1 MKPLTRLRLQ
11 LTAWY
16 AGTFCLILFVLGV
29 LVFTVIA
36 RRLAEELDES
46 LVDATQAAEQA
57 TQIRETEAA
66 LGSTHLVDAFSELV
80 IPERRLYLLDSTG
93 TPLVPREVPE
103 PVLTSAAKAA
113 ESGSDDQRFKLDRH
127 GPHQRLFQAHAERF
141 QVRGGRHYIVVA
153 VADRIELEDRYAR
166 LIAAL
171 AAGAVGAVLLVA
183 VGGWFLAWKAIE
195 PIERNLAYVRRFVAD
210 AAHELR
216 TPVSVLRSRA
226 DVALSRERRPEA
238 YVDALTAVGLEA
250 ERMGRIVDDL
260 LTLARVDAGERAI
273 VRQQIYLD
281 DLALD
286 AVSSVRVL
294 AETHGV
300 DLDVTE
306 FEEAPVVA
314 DPTLVR
320 QLLVI
325 LLDNAVK
332 FTPTGGRVSLSV
344 RSVDGRA
351 MVTVE
356 DTGVGISPADLPRI
370 YDRFYRGDD
379 ARRRSDGAGLGLS
392 IAKWIADT
400 HGADIELVSTVGQ
413 GTRVTVRFPP
423 IAQIADHAAAAPT
436 WDRSGARRA

>member
-1 MKPLTRLRLQ
+1 VKPLTRLRLQ

-16 AGTFCLILFVLGV
+16 AGTFSLILVVLGV
-29 LVFTVIA
+29 LLFTVIA
-36 RRLAEELDES
+36 RRLTEELDES
-46 LVDATQAAEQA
+46 LIGATKAAERA
-57 TQIRETEAA
+57 TQIRESEAV
-66 LGSTHLVDAFSELV
+66 LGSTHIVDAFSELV
-80 IPERRLYLLDSTG
+80 IPERQLYLFDSTG
-93 TPLVPREVPE
+93 APIVPHDVAE
-103 PVLTSAAKAA
+103 PVRQAAAGAA
-113 ESGSDDQRFKLDRH
+113 VQGSDDKRFKLHDDT
-127 GPHQRLFQAHAERF
+127 PHERLFQAHAERF
-141 QVRGGRHYIVVA
+141 QVRGGRHFVVVA
-153 VADRIELEDRYAR
+153 VADRVELEDRYAS

-171 AAGAVGAVLLVA
+171 AAGAAGGILLVA
-183 VGGWFLAWKAIE
+183 IGGWFLAWKAIE
-195 PIERNLAYVRRFVAD
+195 PIERNIAYVRRFVAD

-226 DVALSRERRPEA
+226 DVALSRERKPEA

-273 VRQQIYLD
+273 VRERLYLD

-286 AVSSVRVL
+286 AVSGVRAL

-300 DLDVTE
+300 DLNVRE
-306 FEEAPVVA
+306 FEEAPVDA
-314 DPTLVR
+314 DPALVR

-332 FTPTGGRVSLSV
+332 FTPTGGSVSLSV
-344 RSVDGRA
+344 RPSDGRA
-351 MVTVE
+351 IVTVE
-356 DTGVGISPADLPRI
+356 DTGVGISATELPRI

-400 HGADIELVSTVGQ
+400 HGADIELMSTVGE
-413 GTRVTVRFPP
+413 GTRVTVRFPSP
-423 IAQIADHAAAAPT
+423 VAA
-436 WDRSGARRA
+436 

>member
-16 AGTFCLILFVLGV
+16 AGTFSIILVVLGV
-29 LVFTVIA
+29 LLFTVIA

-46 LVDATQAAEQA
+46 LIGATKAAERA
-57 TQIRETEAA
+57 TQIRESEAV
-66 LGSTHLVDAFSELV
+66 LGSTRIVDAFSELV
-80 IPERRLYLLDSTG
+80 IPERQLYLLDSTG
-93 TPLVPREVPE
+93 TPIVPRDAPE
-103 PVLTSAAKAA
+103 PVRQAAVEAA
-113 ESGSDDQRFKLDRH
+113 RQGSDDKHFKLGGDT
-127 GPHQRLFQAHAERF
+127 PHERLFQAHAERF
-141 QVRGGRHYIVVA
+141 QVRGGRQYVVVA
-153 VADRIELEDRYAR
+153 VADRIELEDRYAS

-171 AAGAVGAVLLVA
+171 AAGAAGGILLVA
-183 VGGWFLAWKAIE
+183 IGGWFLAWKAIE
-195 PIERNLAYVRRFVAD
+195 PIERNIAYVRRFVAD

-226 DVALSRERRPEA
+226 DVALSRERQPEA

-273 VRQQIYLD
+273 VRQPLYLD

-286 AVSSVRVL
+286 AVSGVRVL

-300 DLDVTE
+300 DLDIKE
-306 FEEAPVVA
+306 FEEAPVEA

-344 RSVDGRA
+344 RSADGRA
-351 MVTVE
+351 IVTVE
-356 DTGVGISPADLPRI
+356 DTGVGIAPAELPRI

-392 IAKWIADT
+392 IAKWISDT

-423 IAQIADHAAAAPT
+423 TAQTAVTA
-436 WDRSGARRA
+436 GV

>member
-16 AGTFCLILFVLGV
+16 AGTFSLILIVLGV
-29 LVFTVIA
+29 LLFTVIA

-46 LVDATQAAEQA
+46 LVDAAHVAERA
-57 TQIRETEAA
+57 TQIRENEAA
-66 LGSTHLVDAFSELV
+66 LGSAHIVDAFSELV
-80 IPERRLYLLDSTG
+80 IPERQLFLFDSTG
-93 TPLVPREVPE
+93 APIMPHDAPE
-103 PVLTSAAKAA
+103 PVRKAA
-113 ESGSDDQRFKLDRH
+113 IAAAEDGSDDKHFKLQGDT
-127 GPHQRLFQAHAERF
+127 PHERLFQAHAERF
-141 QVRGGRHYIVVA
+141 QVRGGRHYVVVT
-153 VADRIELEDRYAR
+153 VADRIELEDRYAS

-171 AAGAVGAVLLVA
+171 AAGAAGGVLLVA
-183 VGGWFLAWKAIE
+183 VGGWFLAWTAIE
-195 PIERNLAYVRRFVAD
+195 PIERNIAYVRRFVAD

-226 DVALSRERRPEA
+226 DVALSRERQPEA
-238 YVDALTAVGLEA
+238 DVDALKAVGLEA

-260 LTLARVDAGERAI
+260 LTLARADAGERAV
-273 VRQQIYLD
+273 VRQRLYLD

-286 AVSSVRVL
+286 AVSGVRVL

-300 DLDVTE
+300 DLNVRE
-306 FEEAPVVA
+306 FEEAPVEA
-314 DPTLVR
+314 DPALVR

-332 FTPTGGRVSLSV
+332 FTPMGGSVSLSV
-344 RSVDGRA
+344 RPADGRA
-351 MVTVE
+351 IVTVE
-356 DTGVGISPADLPRI
+356 DTGVGISSAELPRI

-400 HGADIELVSTVGQ
+400 HGADIELASTLGQ
-413 GTRVTVRFPP
+413 GTRVTVRFPSP
-423 IAQIADHAAAAPT
+423 PVAA
-436 WDRSGARRA
+436 

>member
-16 AGTFCLILFVLGV
+16 AGTFSIILVVLGV
-29 LVFTVIA
+29 LLFTVIA

-46 LVDATQAAEQA
+46 LIGATKAAERA
-57 TQIRETEAA
+57 TQIRESEAV
-66 LGSTHLVDAFSELV
+66 LGSTRIVDAFSELV
-80 IPERRLYLLDSTG
+80 IPERQLYLLDSTG
-93 TPLVPREVPE
+93 TPIVPRDAPE
-103 PVLTSAAKAA
+103 PVRQAAVEAA
-113 ESGSDDQRFKLDRH
+113 RQGSDDKHFKLGGDT
-127 GPHQRLFQAHAERF
+127 PHERLFQAHAERF
-141 QVRGGRHYIVVA
+141 QVRGGRQYVVVA
-153 VADRIELEDRYAR
+153 VADRIELEDRYAS

-171 AAGAVGAVLLVA
+171 AAGAAGGILLVA
-183 VGGWFLAWKAIE
+183 IGGWFLAWKAIE
-195 PIERNLAYVRRFVAD
+195 PIERNIAYVRRFVAD

-226 DVALSRERRPEA
+226 DVALSRERQPEA

-273 VRQQIYLD
+273 VRQPLYLD

-286 AVSSVRVL
+286 AVSGVRVL

-300 DLDVTE
+300 DLDIKE
-306 FEEAPVVA
+306 FEEAPVEA

-344 RSVDGRA
+344 RSTDGRA
-351 MVTVE
+351 IVTVE
-356 DTGVGISPADLPRI
+356 DTGVGIAPAELPRI

-392 IAKWIADT
+392 IAKWISDT

-423 IAQIADHAAAAPT
+423 TAQTAVTA
-436 WDRSGARRA
+436 GV

>member
-36 RRLAEELDES
+36 QRLAKELDES

-66 LGSTHLVDAFSELV
+66 LGSTQLVDAFSELV

-93 TPLVPREVPE
+93 TPIVPHEVPE
-103 PVLTSAAKAA
+103 PVLKAAAKAV
-113 ESGSDDQRFKLDRH
+113 ESGSDDQRFKLDRG

-226 DVALSRERRPEA
+226 DVALSRERQPEA
-238 YVDALTAVGLEA
+238 YVDALTSVGLEA

-273 VRQQIYLD
+273 VRKQIYLD

-286 AVSSVRVL
+286 AVSGVRVL

-306 FEEAPVVA
+306 FEEAPVEA
-314 DPTLVR
+314 DPILVR

-332 FTPTGGRVSLSV
+332 FTPTGGSVSLSV

-351 MVTVE
+351 MVTVD

-423 IAQIADHAAAAPT
+423 VPQAAAVV
-436 WDRSGARRA
+436 

>member
-1 MKPLTRLRLQ
+1 VKPLTRLRLQ

-16 AGTFCLILFVLGV
+16 AGTFSIILVVLGV
-29 LVFTVIA
+29 LLFTVIA

-46 LVDATQAAEQA
+46 LIGATKAAERA
-57 TQIRETEAA
+57 TQIRESEAT
-66 LGSTHLVDAFSELV
+66 LGSTHIVDAFSELV
-80 IPERRLYLLDSTG
+80 IPERQLYLLDSTG
-93 TPLVPREVPE
+93 TPIVPRDAPE
-103 PVLTSAAKAA
+103 PVRQAAAEAAKQ
-113 ESGSDDQRFKLDRH
+113 GSDDKHFKLGGDTQH
-127 GPHQRLFQAHAERF
+127 ERLFQAHAERF
-141 QVRGGRHYIVVA
+141 QVRGGRHYVVVA
-153 VADRIELEDRYAR
+153 VADRIELEDRYAS

-171 AAGAVGAVLLVA
+171 AAGAAGGILLVA
-183 VGGWFLAWKAIE
+183 IGGWFLAWKAIE
-195 PIERNLAYVRRFVAD
+195 PIERNIAYVRRFVAD

-226 DVALSRERRPEA
+226 DVALSRERKPEA

-273 VRQQIYLD
+273 VRQRLYLD

-286 AVSSVRVL
+286 AVSGVRVL

-300 DLDVTE
+300 DLNVRE
-306 FEEAPVVA
+306 FEEAPVDA
-314 DPTLVR
+314 DPALLR
-320 QLLVI
+320 QMLVI

-332 FTPTGGRVSLSV
+332 FTPTGGSVSLSV
-344 RSVDGRA
+344 RPSEGRA
-351 MVTVE
+351 IVTVE
-356 DTGVGISPADLPRI
+356 DSGVGISPAELPRI

-400 HGADIELVSTVGQ
+400 HGAQIDLVSTVGQ
-413 GTRVTVRFPP
+413 GTRFTVTFPP
-423 IAQIADHAAAAPT
+423 VPAAA
-436 WDRSGARRA
+436 

>member
-16 AGTFCLILFVLGV
+16 AGTFSIILVVLGV
-29 LVFTVIA
+29 LLFTVIA

-46 LVDATQAAEQA
+46 LIGATKAAERA
-57 TQIRETEAA
+57 TQIRESEAT
-66 LGSTHLVDAFSELV
+66 LGSTHIVDAFSELV
-80 IPERRLYLLDSTG
+80 IPERQLYLLDSTG
-93 TPLVPREVPE
+93 TPIVPHDAPE
-103 PVLTSAAKAA
+103 PVRQAAA
-113 ESGSDDQRFKLDRH
+113 EAARQGADDKHFKLNDDS
-127 GPHQRLFQAHAERF
+127 PHERLFQAHAERF
-141 QVRGGRHYIVVA
+141 QVRGGRHYVVVA
-153 VADRIELEDRYAR
+153 VADRIELEDRYAS

-171 AAGAVGAVLLVA
+171 AAGAAGGILLVA
-183 VGGWFLAWKAIE
+183 IGGWFLAWKAIE

-226 DVALSRERRPEA
+226 DVALSREREPEA

-273 VRQQIYLD
+273 VRQRLYLD

-286 AVSSVRVL
+286 AVSGVRVL

-300 DLDVTE
+300 DLNVRE
-306 FEEAPVVA
+306 FEEAPVDA
-314 DPTLVR
+314 DPALVR
-320 QLLVI
+320 QMLVI

-332 FTPTGGRVSLSV
+332 FTPTGGSVSLSV
-344 RSVDGRA
+344 RPSEGRA
-351 MVTVE
+351 IVTVE
-356 DTGVGISPADLPRI
+356 DTGVGISPAELPRI

-400 HGADIELVSTVGQ
+400 HGAQIDLVSNVGE
-413 GTRVTVRFPP
+413 GTCITVRFPP
-423 IAQIADHAAAAPT
+423 AEPIAATA
-436 WDRSGARRA
+436 GV

>member
-1 MKPLTRLRLQ
+1 VKPLTRLRLQ

-36 RRLAEELDES
+36 RRLAAELDES

-57 TQIRETEAA
+57 TQIRENEAA
-66 LGSTHLVDAFSELV
+66 LGGSTHLVDAFSELV
-80 IPERRLYLLDSTG
+80 IPERKLYLLDSAG
-93 TPLVPREVPE
+93 TPIVPRDVPE
-103 PVLTSAAKAA
+103 PVLTAAAKAA
-113 ESGSDDQRFKLDRH
+113 ESGSDDERFKLDRR
-127 GPHQRLFQAHAERF
+127 GAHQRLFQAHAERF
-141 QVRGGRHYIVVA
+141 QVHGGRHYVVVA

-171 AAGAVGAVLLVA
+171 AAGAAGAVLLVA
-183 VGGWFLAWKAIE
+183 IGGWFLAWKAIE

-273 VRQQIYLD
+273 VRQQLYLD

-286 AVSSVRVL
+286 AVSGVRVL

-306 FEEAPVVA
+306 FEEAPVEA

-332 FTPTGGRVSLSV
+332 FTPTGGSVSLSV
-344 RSVDGRA
+344 RSVDGRS

-356 DTGVGISPADLPRI
+356 DTGVGISPSELPRI

-400 HGADIELVSTVGQ
+400 HGAAIELVSTVGE
-413 GTRVTVRFPP
+413 GTRVTVRFAPVP
-423 IAQIADHAAAAPT
+423 QTAALV
-436 WDRSGARRA
+436 